1 MIFLQP
7 YVLWGLLAISLPII
21 IHLFRFRRYKTVY
34 FSDISA
40 LKLAK
45 SETRKQS
52 QLKHLLVLLSRILA
66 IIMLVFAF
74 AQPVMPDQGNQA
86 DVASRG
92 QKHITVYLDNSLS
105 MQIPG
110 SGGMLLSEAKS
121 QALEIAQQ
129 YGAAERF
136 RLVTNDFEASRTRFT
151 DMESFISQV
160 ETTELSSVT
169 RLFPEVWQRIQD
181 AEPVNH
187 KIFMLSDFQKSVFEA
202 PKAESDST
210 SDITLISQQGAKPA
224 NLYIDSCWFENPTL
238 QVNRN
243 AKLKVQIRNS
253 GTQDY
258 EKIPLTLKINGTQRA
273 INSFSIPAG
282 GKAEATLSFL
292 NRETGY
298 HEGVLHIDDSPI
310 TFDDYF
316 YFSFNIRKQTRV
328 IEIFDDKPSPF
339 LERLFGRDSLVQFR
353 SVERLKINY
362 SQLPENHL
370 IILNGL
376 TSVPSGLQRALK
388 QTKKTSDIVLIP
400 SEEEETNGSLAG
412 LFKIGDIEAQDTGNY
427 EVSTLA
433 DKHMLFDNVFY
444 ERINNQGDNKYDLP
458 KVSAY
463 FRATLSAETDVIM
476 RLDNGEPFLM
486 HRRNESQHIYSLTAP
501 LKPEFTDLPRH
512 PLFVPV
518 FHRMAVL
525 SQKTGQLYH
534 LTDKEQTIPVD
545 SDVKTDNQVVM
556 RLIKQSNGQ
565 ESVPALIRSN
575 NRLFIRPYV
584 EETGHY
590 HLMQDTVR
598 IKVLAFNSD
607 PLESELDVMSVEEIE
622 NWVETAFPENESIYV
637 NADSGDRRSVTKA
650 GAGNELWR
658 MFLWLTLFFVAVE
671 VFLLRFLK

>member
-7 YVLWGLLAISLPII
+7 FILWGLLAISLPII
-21 IHLFRFRRYKTVY
+21 IHLFRFRRYKTIY

-45 SETRKQS
+45 SETQKQS
-52 QLKHLLVLLSRILA
+52 RIKHLLVLLSRILA

-74 AQPVMPDQGNQA
+74 AQPVIPDQSSQA
-86 DVASRG
+86 DVANRG

-110 SGGMLLSEAKS
+110 GGGMLLSEAKS
-121 QALEIAQQ
+121 QALEIARQ
-129 YGAAERF
+129 YGPAERF
-136 RLVTNDFEASRTRFT
+136 RLVTNDFEASRNRFT

-169 RLFPEVWQRIQD
+169 RLFSDVWQRIQD
-181 AEPVNH
+181 VEAANQ
-187 KIFMLSDFQKSVFEA
+187 KIFVLSDFQKSVFDEEM
-202 PKAESDST
+202 AEPDST
-210 SDITLISQQGAKPA
+210 ADLTLISQQGAKPA

-258 EKIPLTLKINGTQRA
+258 ENIPLTLKINGTQRA
-273 INSFSIPAG
+273 ISSFSVPAG
-282 GKAEATLSFL
+282 GKAEASLSFL

-298 HEGVLHIDDSPI
+298 HEGVLHIEDSPI

-328 IEIFDDKPSPF
+328 LEIYDDKPSPF
-339 LERLFGRDSLVQFR
+339 TERLFGRDSLIQFQ
-353 SVERLKINY
+353 SAERLKINY

-376 TSVPSGLQRALK
+376 TSVPSGLQRTLE
-388 QTKKTSDIVLIP
+388 QTKNTSDIVLIP
-400 SEEEETNGSLAG
+400 SDEQEVNRRLAG
-412 LFKIGDIEAQDTGNY
+412 LFNIGQFAATDTGDFQVN
-427 EVSTLA
+427 TLSE
-433 DKHMLFDNVFY
+433 KHMLFDNVFY
-444 ERINNQGDNKYDLP
+444 ERIDNSGDKKFDLP
-458 KVSAY
+458 KVSRY
-463 FRATLSAETDVIM
+463 YPVTPSAETDVIM

-486 HRRNESQHIYSLTAP
+486 HRRNASQHVYALTAP
-501 LKPEFTDLPRH
+501 LKPEFTNLPRH

-518 FHRMAVL
+518 FHRMAVV
-525 SQKTGQLYH
+525 SQKTGTLYY
-534 LTDKEQTIPVD
+534 LTDKEQTIPID
-545 SDVKTDNQVVM
+545 SDIKEESEVVV
-556 RLIKQSNGQ
+556 RLKKQDDGQ
-565 ESVPALIRSN
+565 ESIPALIRNN

-584 EETGHY
+584 EEPGHY
-590 HLMQDTVR
+590 HLMQDTAR

-607 PLESELDVMSVEEIE
+607 PLESELAVMSAQEIE
-622 NWVETAFPENESIYV
+622 NWSESVFPEYANIFV
-637 NADSGDRRSVTKA
+637 NADTDDRRSVTKA
-650 GAGNELWR
+650 GTGKELWR